1 MMKSFSNNVTD
12 ALSEIGARNINY
24 RLDHKIHNW
33 AFDFIYKNVVWPLE
47 VRTIV
52 DDLSSLPNI
61 FWRVE
66 SPVWGWP
73 HVASDGDICISDR
86 EGLEY
91 DTEDY
96 VGVLGWLVTEA
107 VHLMDYYSAKSDG
120 DRLTEFADEIEG
132 YFNQLGCARVGFD
145 EELDQNRQL
154 YCESQYR
161 PLPKTWKSKPVAFR
175 LNHGTT
181 AVSNI
186 QQHRINTIKVT
197 ISQLPKPN
205 FKDSRWNSAWWE
217 EFQSRLN
224 CWQRKLS
231 DDKKARGLLLNI
243 ANQYGGGLIL
253 LHWGTENRNCGWMY
267 IVGRQNRK
275 YVLNRTGTDTLNRH
289 VVVIGCGA
297 IGSRVAEH
305 LALAGIEKITL
316 VDNDK
321 FSADNLARHVLGRR
335 SIGHFKVDA
344 LADYLVDR
352 VPGINVE
359 SIRSRSDQ
367 LTLGVFRDSNA
378 IILATGKPAL
388 ERSIVRTAYKEYWKP
403 LIISVSV
410 EACGLGGHSIAS
422 QPGEKGC
429 LECLYIDPDTGQK
442 KQKFRGSFVVDGE
455 TVTRQLTGC
464 GAFTPYSAI
473 DATKT
478 ALLAVEQ
485 ALGHKPGYARWIGCS
500 EKALESNITPSHVH
514 ETARSSDTSLF
525 LPEVYAHEG
534 CSCCN
539 D

>member
-1 MMKSFSNNVTD
+1 MKSFSEKVTD
-12 ALSEIGARNINY
+12 ALSEIGASNINY

-33 AFDFIYKNVVWPLE
+33 AFDFSYKNVVWPLE
-47 VRTIV
+47 VRTII

-66 SPVWGWP
+66 SLVWGWP
-73 HVASDGDICISDR
+73 HIASDGDICISDR

-107 VHLMDYYSAKSDG
+107 VHLMDYYSVKSDG

-132 YFNQLGCARVGFD
+132 YFNQYGCYRVGFD
-145 EELDQNRQL
+145 EEIDTNRQL

-161 PLPKTWKSKPVAFR
+161 PLPKTWKSRPVAFR

-181 AVSNI
+181 AVSNA
-186 QQHRINTIKVT
+186 QQHRINIVDMT

-205 FKDSRWNSAWWE
+205 FKSCRWNSAWWE

-224 CWQRKLS
+224 GWQRKLS

-253 LHWGTENRNCGWMY
+253 LHWGIENRNRGWMY

-275 YVLNRTGTDTLNRH
+275 YVLNRTGNDTLSKH

-344 LADYLVDR
+344 LADYLVDKI
-352 VPGINVE
+352 PGLKVE
-359 SIRSRSDQ
+359 PIRFRSDQ
-367 LTLGVFRDSNA
+367 IALEVFRDCSA

-388 ERSIVRTAYKEYWKP
+388 ERSIVRVAYRECWKP

-429 LECLYIDPDTGQK
+429 LECLYIDPDTGRK
-442 KQKFRGSFVVDGE
+442 ELKFRGSFVVDGE
-455 TVTRQLTGC
+455 RVTRQLTGC

-485 ALGHKPGYARWIGCS
+485 AINQKAGYARWAGCA
-500 EKALESNITPSHVH
+500 EKALESSITPSHVH
-514 ETARSSDTSLF
+514 ETARLSDTHLF
-525 LPEVYAHEG
+525 FPEVYAHEE

-539 D
+539 A